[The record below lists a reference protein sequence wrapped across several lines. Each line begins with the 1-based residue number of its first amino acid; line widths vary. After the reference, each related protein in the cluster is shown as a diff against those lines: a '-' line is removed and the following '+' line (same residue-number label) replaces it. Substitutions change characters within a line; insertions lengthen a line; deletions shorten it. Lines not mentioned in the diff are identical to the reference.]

1 MTTLADKAR
10 KALEGATPGPWE
22 VHHNEHHPGALTV
35 EGPTIRC
42 LGFTIAS
49 DVDEKGALQRIRDAN
64 LIALAPDL
72 ARAYLD
78 TLNKLEKAEK
88 TMRFAAD
95 RIKTMLEAVGE
106 MEAEQDKLRKALED
120 IAYQSGAPDDLEWCQ
135 RKARAAL
142 KQEGDQ

>member
-10 KALEGATPGPWE
+10 EALEGATPGPWE

-78 TLNKLEKAEK
+78 LLAE
-88 TMRFAAD
+88 RD
-95 RIKTMLEAVGE
+95 R
-106 MEAEQDKLRKALED
+106 LRKAGDNLANAAEHGVAISD
-120 IAYQSGAPDDLEWCQ
+120 AVTAWDNT
-135 RKARAAL
+135 RAAL